1 MRIKIYYIYI
11 LTNAHNT
18 VLYTGVTNDLVRR
31 CYEHKQKL
39 VKGFSQRYNVDKLV
53 YFEKFDQID
62 LAIFREKQIKGYS
75 KAKKVELINKL
86 NPEWRELSPDG
97 KIDGSV

>member
-1 MRIKIYYIYI
+1 MYYIYI
-11 LTNAHNT
+11 LTNAYHT

-39 VKGFSQRYNVDKLV
+39 VKGFSHRYNVNKLV
-53 YFEKFDQID
+53 YFEKFDHIE

-75 KAKKVELINKL
+75 KVKKVELINKL

-97 KIDGSV
+97 KTNYSV

>member
-1 MRIKIYYIYI
+1 MYHIYI

-18 VLYTGVTNDLVRR
+18 FLYTGVTNDLVRR

-39 VKGFSQRYNVDKLV
+39 VRGFSQRYNVDKLV
-53 YFEKFDQID
+53 YFEKFDLMD

-86 NPEWRELSPDG
+86 NPE
-97 KIDGSV
+97 